1 MTLNAYARKARI
13 ALGFAVIC
21 VLFLIETAVAHQ
33 TLPHPASPVIWA
45 TLGLVATACLAYA
58 AWAHRRSQHPQRD

>member
-1 MTLNAYARKARI
+1 VTLNAYARQARV

-33 TLPHPASPVIWA
+33 TLPHPASPVIWTA
-45 TLGLVATACLAYA
+45 LGLTAAACLAYA
-58 AWAHRRSQHPQRD
+58 AWAHRRSKRPQGD